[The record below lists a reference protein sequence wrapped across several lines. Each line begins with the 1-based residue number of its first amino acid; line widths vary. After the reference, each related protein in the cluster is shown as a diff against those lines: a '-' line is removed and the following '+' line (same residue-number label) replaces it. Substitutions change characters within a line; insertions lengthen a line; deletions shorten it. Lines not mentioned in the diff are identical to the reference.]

1 MSTARDYFADERALS
16 RREQWRRLRHG
27 SFERGA
33 FVRFVGGPKHGQH
46 LAVDERLDVVVFE
59 KRTPQAITS
68 FSMGGHN
75 IDVDQVE
82 FVERF
87 AYELRWRYTA
97 DGAIYA
103 TYCLPN
109 ATDAEFDEPQLSQ
122 AQVDE
127 FAAQLRGAIFSRL
140 ARVPATPR
148 PLTAPK
154 LCAQSAD

>member
-46 LAVDERLDVVVFE
+46 LAVNDRLDVVRVADYEPRPAEPFDADTIGE
-59 KRTPQAITS
+59 PAA
-68 FSMGGHN
+68 
-75 IDVDQVE
+75 VE
-82 FVERF
+82 CVL
-87 AYELRWRYTA
+87 YELRWRYTA

-109 ATDAEFDEPQLSQ
+109 ATDAEFDEPELSQ
-122 AQVDE
+122 AQVE
-127 FAAQLRGAIFSRL
+127 AFAVQLRGAIFSRL
-140 ARVPATPR
+140 ARGPVR
-148 PLTAPK
+148 PLDVAMCRQLTRERRE
-154 LCAQSAD
+154 